1 MELLKSFQSKCRKTG
16 YDIYSSGL
24 RTAVVGLFGLVLYTD
39 MLNMQWT
46 RAMIED
52 IDISPFKRTLVVP
65 FLVIMTILIIRLMS
79 MLGGSDEICDEE

>member
-1 MELLKSFQSKCRKTG
+1 
-16 YDIYSSGL
+16 
-24 RTAVVGLFGLVLYTD
+24 
-39 MLNMQWT
+39 
-46 RAMIED
+46 MIED